1 MNYMIENDWKPGTKY
16 RVSVDSA
23 SVYTIYGL
31 FNAPVSHEFTTRE
44 AEEYSTLI
52 FNIKGA
58 PDTAS
63 VVVQLLSTSDVP
75 VRSVPAEAGVARIDY
90 VLPGTYYARA
100 FIDNDG
106 DGEWTTGNMLDHR
119 LPEDVYYFPKKIN
132 LKKNWDITN
141 DWDLNE
147 LPVDMQ
153 KPNAIKKNKPKTR
166 ESNRNDDEE
175 EDEDEYM
182 YDDMGRPGYDNRNP
196 FDNQRTGR
204 NGNRSGG
211 NAQLRQGAGA
221 VRR

>member
-1 MNYMIENDWKPGTKY
+1 MIENDWKPGTKY

-211 NAQLRQGAGA
+211 NTQLRQGAGA